1 MKYSVLSGT
10 VLSASLLIVQS
21 CSHGPVAYDHSLKAP
36 LPSDVSGQEREK
48 SVLAG
53 EWEYEEGGMVVPL
66 RLDHFGNGAYDFKEG
81 RFLTDLLTGH
91 RWTGAWA
98 QLANDR
104 EGGFEISLSP
114 DYSEGDGRWWYTR
127 IEGDTAPQKS
137 GGRFHVIK
145 VQSTVENHSLPH
157 ERAPQF

>member
-1 MKYSVLSGT
+1 MTYSVVSRTLLG
-10 VLSASLLIVQS
+10 ASLLIVQA
-21 CSHGPVAYDHSLKAP
+21 CSHGPVAYDHSPKAP
-36 LPSDVSGQEREK
+36 LPSDVSGQEGEK
-48 SVLAG
+48 AVLAG

-66 RLDHFGNGAYDFKEG
+66 RLDRFGNGTYDFKEG

-98 QLANDR
+98 QPANDR

-114 DYSEGDGRWWYTR
+114 DSLEGEGRWWYTR

-137 GGRFHVIK
+137 GGRFHVMK
-145 VQSTVENHSLPH
+145 VQSTVNNHTLPQD
-157 ERAPQF
+157 RPGQF